1 MRISDWSS
9 DVCSSDLEGAGFA
22 DDIAVDIVLHEARR
36 GDLLEEIT
44 VAVDQEPIVLAG
56 HAGREVGI
64 DQVRHAELVED
75 AIERREIAARLP
87 LGFAD
92 IVLLSKRR
100 HAHIAL
106 AAVDRVVDRRSE
118 WCRRQ
123 DSNPRHLVYK
133 TSALPTEL
141 HRHSTDPAIA

>member
-1 MRISDWSS
+1 M
-9 DVCSSDLEGAGFA
+9 L
-22 DDIAVDIVLHEARR
+22 RR
-36 GDLLEEIT
+36 PPRSTRTDTLFPYTTLFRS
-44 VAVDQEPIVLAG
+44 AG

-141 HRHSTDPAIA
+141 HRHSQDQ